1 MVIYLGGGK
10 EGLKRIEDTKNIF
23 TVVQGRK
30 VSTWTGDWIGR
41 KIKKKWFKR
50 SVESYIILLTNFPPI
65 NLIIIKKKDRPL
77 KDKGLRRKFI
87 NM

>member
-41 KIKKKWFKR
+41 KIKINGSKD
-50 SVESYIILLTNFPPI
+50 LLKAI
-65 NLIIIKKKDRPL
+65 
-77 KDKGLRRKFI
+77 
-87 NM
+87 